1 MAGLGGL
8 QRAVIGAA
16 VCAIATFGADGHR
29 ADAGWREP
37 ICRVPSVVDVM
48 AHEMRRYDHYARI
61 QVRFIQ
67 QYPAETPNI
76 VLCGVWVQTLYY
88 DARRFDDLPVAYA
101 ALHEFRVQA
110 LVDGYVVKLLR

>member
-1 MAGLGGL
+1 MAGLVGL
-8 QRAVIGAA
+8 QRAAAGVA
-16 VCAIATFGADGHR
+16 VCAMATFGADGHR
-29 ADAGWREP
+29 ADAGWKEP

-48 AHEMRRYDHYARI
+48 AHEMRRHDHYARI
-61 QVRFIQ
+61 EAQFIQ

-88 DARRFDDLPVAYA
+88 DARQFDGLPLMYTE
-101 ALHEFRVQA
+101 LHEFRVQA